1 MRLGLMETTDG
12 GKRATTLFGA
22 GGICAAAYPIDVL
35 CAGLCDPGS
44 AALTANVALP
54 LDLMVVA
61 PLVFWIAYVRPR
73 GKSLSK
79 NVPRGYWP
87 SEHQRWYKLLNRKVG

>member
-1 MRLGLMETTDG
+1 MRLGLTETTDD
-12 GKRATTLFGA
+12 GKRAATLLSA
-22 GGICAAAYPIDVL
+22 GGICAAAYLIDIL
-35 CAGLCDPGS
+35 CAGLSNPGS
-44 AALTANVALP
+44 AALAANVALP

-79 NVPRGYWP
+79 NVPRGCWP
-87 SEHQRWYKLLNRKVG
+87 SEHQRRYKLLSRKVG